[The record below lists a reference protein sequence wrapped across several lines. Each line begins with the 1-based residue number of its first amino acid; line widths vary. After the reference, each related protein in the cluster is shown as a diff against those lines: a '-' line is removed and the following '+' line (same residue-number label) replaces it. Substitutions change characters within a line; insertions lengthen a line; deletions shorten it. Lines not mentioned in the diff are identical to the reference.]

1 MVSIHRFGERH
12 KINIKE
18 KILEMGSDIHL
29 DPLKF
34 LKEVLPDHLNSVLL
48 HVLVKMIKWMKL
60 NTEMEHSC
68 S

>member
-1 MVSIHRFGERH
+1 
-12 KINIKE
+12 
-18 KILEMGSDIHL
+18 MGSDIHL

-34 LKEVLPDHLNSVLL
+34 LKVLPDHLNSVLL

>member
-1 MVSIHRFGERH
+1 
-12 KINIKE
+12 
-18 KILEMGSDIHL
+18 MGSDIHL
-29 DPLKF
+29 DQLKF

>member
-1 MVSIHRFGERH
+1 MVTIHQFGERQ

-18 KILEMGSDIHL
+18 KMGSDLHL